1 MAGRAEQRRREAH
14 TKREV
19 EQKLQRAYA
28 ILESGDLNLLRGYLQ
43 SELGM
48 TKPIE
53 EVRRELK
60 ESRERIH

>member
-1 MAGRAEQRRREAH
+1 MAGRAEQRRREFH
-14 TKREV
+14 VKREV
-19 EQKLQRAYA
+19 DQKLRRAYA

-48 TKPIE
+48 TEPLDQI
-53 EVRRELK
+53 RRELK